1 MTQNIRPALKITT
14 EQAAN
19 ALHLL
24 IADGKIAATDISA
37 ALKRREQM
45 IRDLRQRLAALEK
58 GAVSAMRRTGR
69 RIARK
74 ASRKPKRKM
83 TAARRAALK
92 LHGQYL
98 GTVRP
103 LSKGNRAKVKAI
115 RAKSGVRAAIAA
127 ARRIAK

>member
-1 MTQNIRPALKITT
+1 
-14 EQAAN
+14 
-19 ALHLL
+19 
-24 IADGKIAATDISA
+24 
-37 ALKRREQM
+37 M

-83 TAARRAALK
+83 TTARRAALK

-103 LSKGNRAKVKAI
+103 LSKGSRAKVKAI

-127 ARRIAK
+127 ARRMAK